1 MRHLP
6 AILFLSNVGV
16 TAPCKGYAMTVS
28 AAALLATLLGAV
40 PAAHAQVRRNG
51 DEYGGKNH
59 QPTKAEVVGREHRD
73 KVAPPP
79 AQAGA
84 EQRAVDKLD
93 RQLLH
98 DEKVDPPV
106 APSSR

>member
-16 TAPCKGYAMTVS
+16 TASYKGCMVRVS
-28 AAALLATLLGAV
+28 AAVLAALLAAV

-84 EQRAVDKLD
+84 EQQAVNKLD